1 MEQYA
6 KLKGEIQD
14 AIEGVKDIRQRT
26 VLRLRFI
33 ERPSFREQEREAALR
48 LVHVVLKTSE

>member
-6 KLKGEIQD
+6 KFKGEIQD
-14 AIEGVKDIRQRT
+14 AIEGVKDMRQRT

-33 ERPSFREQEREAALR
+33 ERLSFQEQEREAALR
-48 LVHVVLKTSE
+48 LVHVILKTSE